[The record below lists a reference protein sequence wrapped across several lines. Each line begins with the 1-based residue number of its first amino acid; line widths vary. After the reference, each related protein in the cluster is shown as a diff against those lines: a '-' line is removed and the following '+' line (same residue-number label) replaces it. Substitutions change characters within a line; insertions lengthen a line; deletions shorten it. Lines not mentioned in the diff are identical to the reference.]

1 MQRLRT
7 LHDLWKEYQFDGP
20 GRKAAKD
27 FTPHKRGQVK
37 SVYSMYKPLW
47 DKVDELVRSGLSAQV
62 ACDYVYQAY
71 GMNLAVT
78 KILRKMKA
86 DRRTGQWPARLRV
99 RLE

>member
-1 MQRLRT
+1 MR
-7 LHDLWKEYQFDGP
+7 
-20 GRKAAKD
+20 
-27 FTPHKRGQVK
+27 
-37 SVYSMYKPLW
+37 KPLW